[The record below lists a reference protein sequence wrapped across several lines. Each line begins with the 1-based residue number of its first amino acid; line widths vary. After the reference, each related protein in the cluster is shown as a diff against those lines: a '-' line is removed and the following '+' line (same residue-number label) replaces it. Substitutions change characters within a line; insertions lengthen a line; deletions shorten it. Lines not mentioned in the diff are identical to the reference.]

1 MTGQE
6 VAIIDEW
13 QDDGG
18 VDKGGSSGSDEAC
31 LDLEYIVK
39 FNPAAFANG
48 VDMELREESKMTL
61 RFLPE
66 HPGK

>member
-1 MTGQE
+1 M
-6 VAIIDEW
+6 
-13 QDDGG
+13 
-18 VDKGGSSGSDEAC
+18 DKGGSSGSDEAC